1 MSALDAV
8 TELFRTLRNPDE
20 HTGADDEHHGANE
33 SYADTLR
40 AIRHDLAAVG
50 TARVRPHWLY
60 RGHYVHIPRHATKEQ
75 Q

>member
-20 HTGADDEHHGANE
+20 HTGADK